1 MANLGFISKKLGED
15 FAKNLISDFIGSL
28 GAEATANFFYK
39 DFGKRPGDKTLME
52 KVKDLFGQGKRN
64 EAAEVLL
71 TARPGGEGQAD
82 EAINLNTM
90 TNGLRRFQGGKYAAQ
105 ADDLA
110 VWFASQTPEFREKF
124 RLTWVLL
131 DPIQR
136 IETYIEL
143 ALMTPDIREAH
154 IKQSGI
160 LDNSIAQQKLI
171 DDNERLRRLIDARK
185 NPSVPTGPD
194 TRTKLEKIMHKAS
207 EILFGDSL
215 SFK

>member
-1 MANLGFISKKLGED
+1 MADLGFIGKKLGED

-39 DFGKRPGDKTLME
+39 DFGRRPGDKTLME
-52 KVKDLFGQGKRN
+52 KVKDLFGQGKRD

-82 EAINLNTM
+82 EAINFDTM
-90 TNGLRRFQGGKYAAQ
+90 TNGVRRFQGGKYATQ

-110 VWFASQTPEFREKF
+110 VWFASQTAEFREKF

-131 DPIQR
+131 DPVQR
-136 IETYIEL
+136 IETYMGL
-143 ALMTPDIREAH
+143 AMMTDPIREAH

-171 DDNERLRRLIDARK
+171 DSNAKLRAQNDALKAAIRK
-185 NPSVPTGPD
+185 HRNRSFFQ
-194 TRTKLEKIMHKAS
+194 KLMD
-207 EILFGDSL
+207 GDIL
-215 SFK
+215 SFS